1 MFLKRYDFNGRT
13 TAIRTLAGAP
23 AFVLADSLY
32 LLFYTNDKIM
42 HRKSR
47 TIYYQAKIFIGEI
60 DSFYPGSCVFLF
72 QILRL
77 KTLVFYKTEWFK
89 ITNLLLSLYGL
100 MIIKVLDTKLNA
112 YETYTWFKFRI
123 DNIGFYN
130 SINSTV
136 RVSYA
141 TIYIYNVCY

>member
-1 MFLKRYDFNGRT
+1 MLVFKEVRFQWANHGY
-13 TAIRTLAGAP
+13 IRTLAGAP
-23 AFVLADSLY
+23 ASVLADSLY

-100 MIIKVLDTKLNA
+100 MIIKVFYASQTIL
-112 YETYTWFKFRI
+112 FRFATTSI
-123 DNIGFYN
+123 DSNIMLL
-130 SINSTV
+130 
-136 RVSYA
+136 
-141 TIYIYNVCY
+141 